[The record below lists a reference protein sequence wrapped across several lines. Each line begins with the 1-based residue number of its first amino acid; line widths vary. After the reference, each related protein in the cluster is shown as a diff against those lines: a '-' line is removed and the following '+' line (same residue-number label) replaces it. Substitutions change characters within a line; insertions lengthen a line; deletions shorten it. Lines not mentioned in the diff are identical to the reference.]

1 MTADG
6 RRISVE
12 FTIMMLKDVDGRVD
26 GVAAIL
32 RDVTARFEE
41 LRNLRRQLASRS
53 LSADGDSSGHDDAG
67 LGYDCAFDPE

>member
-6 RRISVE
+6 QRISVE
-12 FTIMMLKDVDGRVD
+12 FTIMMLKDVDGRVE

-32 RDVTARFEE
+32 RDVAARFEE

-53 LSADGDSSGHDDAG
+53 LSADGDSSGA
-67 LGYDCAFDPE
+67 